1 MELRHI
7 RCFQAVAEEL
17 NFRRAAERLG
27 MSQPPVTI
35 AIQQLETEVGTK
47 LFTRSNRSVRL
58 SPAGAAFGRKI
69 SEAMG
74 NLEDAQRVARQVGR
88 GQIDRIKIGFL
99 VPTAWGILPPALS
112 RFRLCFPEVEVRL
125 QPQDFRTQA
134 DESVQRT
141 CDVYLGAYFSP
152 DKLFASKRLHRGK
165 LLALIPPQ
173 HPLAVEGPISV
184 RELANETIL
193 IPSKAYF
200 PNVRSEVIDFC
211 RNKGGFQPKV
221 MENLDP
227 PSMALLALS
236 GFGIGFFLEM
246 PKSGLL
252 GSFCLR
258 PFKEGGPQIQSGLA
272 WRRDLESPVLEY
284 LINEIRCAA
293 QDGKGSS
300 NKKVISFP
308 KVGRAKTQ

>member
-1 MELRHI
+1 MDLRHI

-17 NFRRAAERLG
+17 NFRRAAESLG

-35 AIQQLETEVGTK
+35 AIQQLEAEVGTK

-58 SPAGAAFGRKI
+58 SPAGAAFRRKI

-74 NLEDAQRVARQVGR
+74 NMEEAQRVARQVGK

-99 VPTAWGILPPALS
+99 VPTAWGILPPALN
-112 RFRLCFPEVEVRL
+112 RFRLRFPEVEIRL
-125 QPQDFRTQA
+125 EPQDFKIQTEEIGR
-134 DESVQRT
+134 RT
-141 CDVYLGAYFSP
+141 CDVYLGAYFP
-152 DKLFASKRLHRGK
+152 PNKLYASKRLHRGR

-173 HPLAVEGPISV
+173 HPLAGEGPISV

-193 IPSKAYF
+193 IPSSAYS
-200 PNVRSEVIDFC
+200 PTLRTEVIEFC

-236 GFGIGFFLEM
+236 GFGIGFFQET
-246 PKSGLL
+246 PKIGLL
-252 GSFCLR
+252 SMFCLR
-258 PFKEGGPQIQSGLA
+258 PFKEGGPQVQSGVA
-272 WRRDLESPVLEY
+272 WRRDLESPVLQY
-284 LINEIRCAA
+284 LINEIVHATKAR
-293 QDGKGSS
+293 KPE
-300 NKKVISFP
+300 KVS
-308 KVGRAKTQ
+308 KDLES